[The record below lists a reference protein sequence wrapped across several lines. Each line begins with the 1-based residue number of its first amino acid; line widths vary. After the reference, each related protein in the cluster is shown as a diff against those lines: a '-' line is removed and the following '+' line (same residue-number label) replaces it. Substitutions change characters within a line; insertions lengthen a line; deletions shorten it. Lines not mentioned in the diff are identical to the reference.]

1 MRNGLTAFLI
11 AGNTIDALLTHLGL
25 QSGVITEANPFMRAI
40 YGTSPY
46 FFLYIKLCLPLL
58 LLPLVAHA
66 PVKSRPILACLAAAC
81 AVYALVLSLHGYWVY
96 ERISL

>member
-25 QSGVITEANPFMRAI
+25 QSGAITEANPFMDVI
-40 YGTSPY
+40 YETSPY
-46 FFLYIKLCLPLL
+46 LFLFLKLCLPLL
-58 LLPLVAHA
+58 LLLLVTKL
-66 PVKSRPILACLAAAC
+66 PVQSRPVHVCLAAAC
-81 AVYALVLSLHGYWVY
+81 VVYVLVLSLHGFWMY